1 MEKKPPEKSFQTKIL
16 EMAVKSDQVDMKENQ
31 RWKILLGSKK
41 SILHIISIIPP
52 PRVPEINGHK
62 GKTGNFHFQGACNRY
77 SLHYEVKIWSK
88 LSH

>member
-16 EMAVKSDQVDMKENQ
+16 TMAVESKQVDIEKNQ

-52 PRVPEINGHK
+52 PRVPEIN
-62 GKTGNFHFQGACNRY
+62 
-77 SLHYEVKIWSK
+77 
-88 LSH
+88 